1 MKVSSRFEK
10 WIPLDNINQIYD
22 VDNVRYDKDGITF
35 ILIPDG
41 QAADKYSPQLLL
53 TWEEVLSYKVSKEE
67 YCPEYWS
74 SSPRDTW
81 SFYFSKTSSY
91 LHEFKSKSELF
102 PDNAIHFLLI
112 GTNLIEDI
120 LSTEFPKI
128 SFN

>member
-1 MKVSSRFEK
+1 MRVLSCFEK

-35 ILIPDG
+35 ILILDG

-53 TWEEVLSYKVSKEE
+53 TWEEVLSCKVSKEE

-81 SFYFSKTSSY
+81 SYY
-91 LHEFKSKSELF
+91 
-102 PDNAIHFLLI
+102 LLI
-112 GTNLIEDI
+112 
-120 LSTEFPKI
+120 SSSSAI
-128 SFN
+128 SGL